1 MRRRLLLRPVGPL
14 LANLG
19 PLCTCSSRCVAEGN
33 FLALSTHRRLTLFPP
48 SPTLAVAVQQITSCE
63 TVSRDGEVYLPTED
77 KGEDQRLASRAK
89 QQEEALMK
97 SIESAQP
104 NRLKRNASTPLTPNK
119 ALVQLRHS
127 KRPLQSAF
135 WPVNRYN
142 FIRAIGAKG

>member
-1 MRRRLLLRPVGPL
+1 
-14 LANLG
+14 
-19 PLCTCSSRCVAEGN
+19 
-33 FLALSTHRRLTLFPP
+33 
-48 SPTLAVAVQQITSCE
+48 VAVQQITSCE

-119 ALVQLRHS
+119 APVQLRHS

-135 WPVNRYN
+135 WPVNRYT
-142 FIRAIGAKG
+142 FVRAIGAKG